1 MQQAPSEA
9 PNHGIGAAVA
19 VNLLEIPPV
28 SCPCGLAR
36 RAYTQCA
43 DAPATVHLTNISV
56 DARTHYHKRLTETYV
71 ILSCGPDA
79 AIELD
84 GQKIPVRPLTSVMIP
99 PGVRHRA
106 LGEMQVVIFCTP
118 KFDPADEHFD

>member
-1 MQQAPSEA
+1 
-9 PNHGIGAAVA
+9 
-19 VNLLEIPPV
+19 
-28 SCPCGLAR
+28 LAR

-43 DAPATVHLTNISV
+43 DAPATVHLTNIS
-56 DARTHYHKRLTETYV
+56 AEAKTHYHKRLTETYV